1 MKVLLNGREARVID
15 LSVNHMIN
23 SVAKASFST
32 PETVRVGASVSII
45 GDNNEGLFGGYVN
58 YVSLDYG
65 SMISQCRA
73 ISSPIHNRLMQYT
86 YTFKEAEFHSWGLI
100 LLRFLQACGV
110 SLHPR
115 SCIPSQS
122 TSRAGSSYLYG
133 TMIQPGKS
141 TLETFMK
148 LHPFYGKVETEGDV
162 KKVSVTWTELIQ
174 NLMEET
180 GRDLFWV
187 LHGKT
192 VYIGC
197 KGSAGFE
204 VNPKLLKSL
213 KITEDATEVVE
224 SLENLRVVY

>member
-1 MKVLLNGREARVID
+1 MKILVNNREVPVTG

-23 SVAKASFST
+23 SVAKATFST
-32 PETVRVGASVSII
+32 HEEVRVGYSVSVISDDDKKI
-45 GDNNEGLFGGYVN
+45 FEGYVN

-148 LHPFYGKVETEGDV
+148 VYPFYGMVETEGDV

-187 LHGKT
+187 LHGKMM
-192 VYIGC
+192 YIGC
-197 KGSAGFE
+197 KGNAGFE
-204 VNPKLLKSL
+204 VNPNLLKSL

>member
-1 MKVLLNGREARVID
+1 M
-15 LSVNHMIN
+15 
-23 SVAKASFST
+23 
-32 PETVRVGASVSII
+32 
-45 GDNNEGLFGGYVN
+45 
-58 YVSLDYG
+58 
-65 SMISQCRA
+65 
-73 ISSPIHNRLMQYT
+73 
-86 YTFKEAEFHSWGLI
+86 
-100 LLRFLQACGV
+100 
-110 SLHPR
+110 HPR